1 MLRKSELQWQGDSE
15 MKVTVNGIT
24 IEGTP
29 YEVTTFLRLNQ
40 LLPVQDEQ
48 GKHCAVLKPDAL
60 NLMIHKQAGKRLYQ
74 TRLI

>member
-1 MLRKSELQWQGDSE
+1 

-40 LLPVQDEQ
+40 LLPVQDEP
-48 GKHCAVLKPDAL
+48 GKDSAVLKPAAL
-60 NLMIHKQAGKRLYQ
+60 NLMIHKQAGKWHYQ
-74 TRLI
+74 TKRF